1 MKIDSCMWEKSVKVL
16 SRDQCDGQPERFVI
30 SAKSFAS
37 HVEGG
42 YINRESETAI
52 FNLRTWRTALQ
63 YSNHVLSHVLFNE
76 Q

>member
-1 MKIDSCMWEKSVKVL
+1 MGKSVKIL
-16 SRDQCDGQPERFVI
+16 SKGQDDGKPERFVI
-30 SAKSFAS
+30 SAQSFAS

-63 YSNHVLSHVLFNE
+63 YSNHVLSHVLFSE

>member
-1 MKIDSCMWEKSVKVL
+1 MKIL
-16 SRDQCDGQPERFVI
+16 SKGQGDGQPERFVI

>member
-1 MKIDSCMWEKSVKVL
+1 MGKSVKIL
-16 SRDQCDGQPERFVI
+16 SKGQDDGKPERFVK
-30 SAKSFAS
+30 SAQSFAS

-63 YSNHVLSHVLFNE
+63 YSNHVLSHMLFNE

>member
-1 MKIDSCMWEKSVKVL
+1 MKIL

-30 SAKSFAS
+30 SAQSFAS

-42 YINRESETAI
+42 YINREAETAI

-63 YSNHVLSHVLFNE
+63 YSNHVLSHMLFNE